1 MPDLAYK
8 KIAPYLSDFMG
19 QVFEEI
25 CKQYMWKQLAAGDF
39 SPEFTDIGRWWGNDP
54 KKRKMA
60 EIDILG
66 TVDNNTAIFGECK
79 WRNESTDISVLE
91 TLVERSELFP
101 QYKNKYFI
109 LFSKSG
115 FTQGC
120 IDKAAEMGNVQL
132 VGYADMY

>member
-19 QVFEEI
+19 QVFEKI
-25 CKQYMWKQLAAGDF
+25 CKQYMWKQLAAGNF
-39 SPEFTDIGRWWGNDP
+39 EPEFTDIGRWWGSDP
-54 KKRKMA
+54 KKREPA
-60 EIDILG
+60 EIDIMG

-79 WRNESTDISVLE
+79 WKNENTDVSVLE
-91 TLVERSELFP
+91 TLVDRSKLFP
-101 QYKNKYFI
+101 QYKNKNFI

-120 IDKAAEMGNVQL
+120 MDKAKKMGNVKL
-132 VGYADMY
+132 VGYEDMY